1 MPSQTWST
9 EDVTHGLADGWTDK
23 VMEDSRKLSV
33 FSYALVASFQE
44 LSVVVTSIVEF
55 YRPKLGVDLDVRN
68 R

>member
-1 MPSQTWST
+1 
-9 EDVTHGLADGWTDK
+9 
-23 VMEDSRKLSV
+23 MEDSRKLSA